1 MNLTNHPRLTL
12 FATSISYVVVVLD
25 TSIVNVALARI
36 SQGLGIDVRGLQW
49 VVNAYVVIF
58 ASLLLSGGAL
68 GDMFGARKIYILGL
82 AMFTVSSLLCGC
94 APTLPLLIAGRILQG
109 VGASL
114 LVPCSLSLLTH
125 AYPDGKQRAKAIA
138 SWASWGGVALVLG
151 PLAGGALL
159 VVFDWRS
166 IFLVNVPVGLLGIWL
181 TLKTDSPVESHGG
194 RRLDLLGQLTAATAM
209 ILVTAGLIEG
219 GQYGYGNVWILAA
232 FAIAALS
239 AIAFVVVERKTR
251 APMLPLFLF
260 ANPVFSWI
268 CYIFMSGSAAF
279 FGMIFV
285 LSLYFQRIAGLT
297 PLQTGVALLP
307 LSLCVMAGNIASARL
322 AHKIDPMNLMFAG
335 AAIRLVGF
343 ACVAFVSADYSYIF
357 IAPLLLLIGFGGGLG
372 SPMSTSVFMS
382 TVDRQ
387 YSGIASGVSRAT
399 GQIGSAIGVAIFGG
413 LVANMHQIAQ
423 GMRIAAT
430 ISTVLTAS
438 IVLIVWYLFRRSSR
452 AVC

>member
-1 MNLTNHPRLTL
+1 MNLTNHQRLTL

-25 TSIVNVALARI
+25 TSIVNVALTRI
-36 SQGLGIDVRGLQW
+36 SQGLGVDVNGLQW
-49 VVNAYVVIF
+49 IVNAYVVIF
-58 ASLLLSGGAL
+58 ASLLLTGGAL
-68 GDMFGARKIYILGL
+68 GDMFGARKIYMLGL
-82 AMFTVSSLLCGC
+82 ALFTASSLLCGC

-125 AYPDGKQRAKAIA
+125 AYPDAKERAKAIA
-138 SWASWGGVALVLG
+138 SWASWGGAALVLG

-159 VVFDWRS
+159 AAFDWRS
-166 IFLVNVPVGLLGIWL
+166 IFLVNVPIGLLGIWL
-181 TLKTDSPVESHGG
+181 TLKTVSPVDNRGS
-194 RRLDLLGQLTAATAM
+194 RRLDLLGQMTAATAM
-209 ILVTAGLIEG
+209 ILVTAALIESSE
-219 GQYGYGNVWILAA
+219 YGYGDKWALGAFALAA
-232 FAIAALS
+232 VSAL
-239 AIAFVVVERKTR
+239 AFVVVERKAR

-279 FGMIFV
+279 FGMLFV
-285 LSLYFQRIAGLT
+285 LSLYLQRVAALT

-322 AHKIDPMNLMFAG
+322 SHRFDPMNLMFAG

-343 ACVAFVSADYSYIF
+343 AGVALVNTAYSYVL

-413 LVANMHQIAQ
+413 FVADTHQIAQ
-423 GMRIAAT
+423 GMRMSAA
-430 ISTVLTAS
+430 ISSVLTAS
-438 IVLIVWYLFRRSSR
+438 IVLAVCYLFRLSRR
-452 AVC
+452 AVY